1 MMKLFPTIN
10 CKNKNLTFEAFRS
23 TLEHIS
29 DDRSTIF
36 YLTPV
41 SAIQWTLDIYNKGA
55 RDWFA
60 RDVTKVMLVVCWWSE
75 QKHFSL
81 LGTKPYSYEFFK
93 KKVCCID
100 H

>member
-1 MMKLFPTIN
+1 MMKLYPTIN
-10 CKNKNLTFEAFRS
+10 CKNKNLTFEAFRL

-41 SAIQWTLDIYNKGA
+41 SAIQWNLDIYNKGP
-55 RDWFA
+55 RDYCWFA
-60 RDVTKVMLVVCWWSE
+60 RDVTKVMLLVCWWSE

-81 LGTKPYSYEFFK
+81 L
-93 KKVCCID
+93 
-100 H
+100 